1 MVLRPSVNFHIL
13 VSTTICSHDF
23 IPHAGLRAVLTLVG
37 SGGFDPISGVMVYYY
52 PYNNNDELES
62 PLPAVPV
69 LCNTQ
74 PTQQH
79 PLCSKYYL
87 QGLYRQHT
95 NSSAFHDFSPISGK
109 AFLVSSP
116 GYYVG
121 CVSASGRD
129 ASSVWQDGV
138 VSVMYVKKDTKDAAQ
153 CPSGHDSVTPTASHS
168 ETAHPEATQ
177 NFTHTPSS
185 HSETTHPETTHP
197 PIPGHDL

>member
-138 VSVMYVKKDTKDAAQ
+138 VSVMYLKKDTKDAQ
-153 CPSGHDSVTPTASHS
+153 CPSGHDSVTLTASHS
-168 ETAHPEATQ
+168 ETAHPE
-177 NFTHTPSS
+177 
-185 HSETTHPETTHP
+185 TTHP
-197 PIPGHDL
+197 PLPGHDL